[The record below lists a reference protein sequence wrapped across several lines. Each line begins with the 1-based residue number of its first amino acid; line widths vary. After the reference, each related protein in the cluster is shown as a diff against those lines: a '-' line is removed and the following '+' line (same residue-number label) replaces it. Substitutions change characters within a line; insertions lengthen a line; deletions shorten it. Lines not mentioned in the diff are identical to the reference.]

1 MIFCVDAHGLPSLVL
16 KKRKQI
22 RAEDQQ
28 CSKQA
33 GNPGDIDF
41 IHLMQKW
48 RESHQGDAQDHED
61 FLRHHSRICI
71 CVRKRPIGEKEVKKN
86 DHDSV
91 TFLHLNV
98 WFHGAKKYVDGISI
112 YLDHYSFRF
121 DHAFDENVSK
131 HSIMS
136 LIDFVCSGI
145 GGRATVFTYGQ
156 TGSKKTYRMEGIQ
169 ALVAEDLFHLLDDE
183 DQECSGCTFEDTT
196 VTVAYFEIY
205 GGFIQDLL
213 NSQKRLKILED
224 GKGEIVVSGLEEFE
238 ANDSAQFLALLA
250 TGNQ

>member
-1 MIFCVDAHGLPSLVL
+1 MVFCIDAHGLPFLIL

-28 CSKQA
+28 RSKQA

-41 IHLMQKW
+41 ICLVRKW

-61 FLRHHSRICI
+61 FSRHHSRICI
-71 CVRKRPIGEKEVKKN
+71 CVWKRPIGEKEVKKN
-86 DHDSV
+86 DHNSV
-91 TFLHLNV
+91 ICLHPNV
-98 WFHGAKKYVDGISI
+98 WVHSTKKCVDSISK

-131 HSIMS
+131 HSIMP

-145 GGRATVFTYGQ
+145 SGRAMVL
-156 TGSKKTYRMEGIQ
+156 KTYRMEGIQ
-169 ALVAEDLFHLLDDE
+169 ELVVKDLFHLLDDE
-183 DQECSGCTFEDTT
+183 DRECSGCMFEDTI

-213 NSQKRLKILED
+213 NSRKRLKILED
-224 GKGEIVVSGLEEFE
+224 GKGEIVMSGLEEFE
-238 ANDSAQFLALLA
+238 ANESAQFLALVA